1 MSEPGG
7 VVAGSRAELSSLLG
21 EVGWSVSRLVHEVNR
36 EMGAGYVSRTTASEW
51 VNCSRVPRQ
60 PLPTVVAHVLSQAAS
75 RVIAANCL
83 WPGVAGSAEW
93 VSADVGT
100 QVSWDLHG
108 MKALINDWLGS
119 GGTVFD
125 GDRRSFMAISGA
137 ALTAPAWE
145 YVKSIGAAPLRMS
158 SSGLFGA
165 SSFSRGKFTPATME
179 YFTVLIAAF
188 RKMDDLEG
196 GSTENLRHIREAI
209 LQATHYLRVGSFS
222 DAKLP
227 GELLGALAQLSQIA
241 GWMAYDADFH
251 GLAQRHFRVGLQA
264 AHSVGEQNLGAHILA
279 CMSYQAVYLGKLE
292 DAKELADAA
301 AKASFKAHPA
311 VRSLVSSRVA
321 YVKAC
326 DGNESGFRS
335 AINESKKYLGGSD
348 GKGDFPSY
356 LYWYSPA
363 ELDVQCGQS
372 LLTLSLA
379 SNKKSSKLVSEA
391 EKLLLSKVASAETD
405 RPRDSLFHSA
415 WLARAH
421 VKRGELHRGLAV
433 AEGAVRRAPA
443 VASARSRKVL
453 GDLDKDLTH
462 LRGDRHLP
470 EVRELRSQLRLALAT

>member
-7 VVAGSRAELSSLLG
+7 VVAGSHAGLFALLG
-21 EVGWSVSRLVHEVNR
+21 EVGWSVSRLAHEVNR
-36 EMGAGYVSRTTASEW
+36 EVGAGYVSRTTVSEW
-51 VNCSRVPRQ
+51 VNRSRVPRQ
-60 PLPTVVAHVLSQAAS
+60 PLPTVVAHVLSQAS
-75 RVIAANCL
+75 GRVVALNEL
-83 WPGVAGSAEW
+83 WPGTAASAEW

-100 QVSWDLHG
+100 QVSWDLPG
-108 MKALINDWLGS
+108 MKALVSGWLGS
-119 GGTVFD
+119 GGAVFD

-158 SSGLFGA
+158 SSGLLGA
-165 SSFSRGKFTPATME
+165 SSFSRSKFTPATME
-179 YFTVLIAAF
+179 YFRVLIAAF

-196 GSTENLRHIREAI
+196 GSTVNLRHIREAI
-209 LQATHYLRVGSFS
+209 LQATQYLKAGSFS
-222 DAKLP
+222 EARLP

-251 GLAQRHFRVGLQA
+251 GLAQRHLRVGLQA

-279 CMSYQAVYLGKLE
+279 CMSYQAVYLGKLT
-292 DAKELADAA
+292 DAQELADAA
-301 AKASFKAHPA
+301 VKASSRAHPA
-311 VRSLVSSRVA
+311 VRSLVSSRLA
-321 YVKAC
+321 YVRAC
-326 DGNESGFRS
+326 DGDEGGFRT
-335 AINESKKYLGGSD
+335 AIDESKKHLGHSGE
-348 GKGDFPSY
+348 KGDAPSY

-363 ELDVQCGQS
+363 ELDVQCGHS
-372 LLTLSLA
+372 LIRATLVSRKMP
-379 SNKKSSKLVSEA
+379 SNLVSEA
-391 EKLLLSKVASAETD
+391 EKLLLSSLDASHTQS
-405 RPRDSLFHSA
+405 PRDSLFHSA

-433 AEGAVRRAPA
+433 AEGAIQQAPA

-453 GDLDKDLTH
+453 ADLDKDLTH